1 MANWIIRSSI
11 RIKPLCERMM
21 GLLLKA
27 AVIHADETALRI
39 LKRNG
44 EWVDGQSRCWVFC
57 SGKDS
62 ECIMAL
68 YLYYPTRS
76 AKVGTS
82 LRLSL
87 PKSANSSQTL
97 SLSEHLSR

>member
-1 MANWIIRSSI
+1 MANWIIRSSNW
-11 RIKPLCERMM
+11 IKPLFELMM
-21 GLLLKA
+21 KLLLKEP
-27 AVIHADETALRI
+27 VIHADETVMRV
-39 LKRNG
+39 LKRDG
-44 EWVDGQSRCWVFC
+44 KQVDGQSRCWVFC

-87 PKSANSSQTL
+87 PKSLNSSHTL
-97 SLSEHLSR
+97 SVPEHLSK

>member
-27 AVIHADETALRI
+27 SVIHADETVLRI

-44 EWVDGQSRCWVFC
+44 E
-57 SGKDS
+57 
-62 ECIMAL
+62 
-68 YLYYPTRS
+68 
-76 AKVGTS
+76 
-82 LRLSL
+82 
-87 PKSANSSQTL
+87 
-97 SLSEHLSR
+97 